1 MHQHFTVS
9 VFIKPCVI
17 ENSIAFATMLT
28 ENRIV
33 TDILGGDYKPRSRG
47 FDNELPLGR
56 PVELEITYTDTAMW
70 VRVDGELRCL
80 TEKEAYQKALKRK
93 EFPDVF
99 ADGFEIAV
107 SCDKGAE
114 LTIFDLQATEYGS
127 CPPETPAREEV
138 RPLLY
143 PQGGLCPGP
152 TSTLEEC
159 VQALPQAL
167 RTELLRTDE
176 YLRSDCKPEM
186 KFTRKIEGRFP
197 CCKITY
203 IAPQKLSY
211 RVLISGSYIRHSIGW
226 LWTREDRKGS
236 DRTIEALQRLAQ
248 SDPDAAAELFHMMK
262 ECCGC
267 SKTPAFCM
275 NYSPYD
281 FNGQT
286 KISCQGRFH
295 FHGKTK
301 DFEVVR
307 RFAGACREML
317 RSI

>member
-1 MHQHFTVS
+1 MHQHFAMP
-9 VFIKPCVI
+9 VFIQHCVI

-56 PVELEITYTDTAMW
+56 PVELEITYTATAMW

-176 YLRSDCKPEM
+176 YLRADCKPEM
-186 KFTRKIEGRFP
+186 QVTRKI
-197 CCKITY
+197 
-203 IAPQKLSY
+203 
-211 RVLISGSYIRHSIGW
+211 
-226 LWTREDRKGS
+226 
-236 DRTIEALQRLAQ
+236 
-248 SDPDAAAELFHMMK
+248 
-262 ECCGC
+262 
-267 SKTPAFCM
+267 
-275 NYSPYD
+275 
-281 FNGQT
+281 
-286 KISCQGRFH
+286 
-295 FHGKTK
+295 
-301 DFEVVR
+301 
-307 RFAGACREML
+307 
-317 RSI
+317 

>member
-1 MHQHFTVS
+1 MNCRS
-9 VFIKPCVI
+9 AAPLNWK
-17 ENSIAFATMLT
+17 SLT
-28 ENRIV
+28 QPQ
-33 TDILGGDYKPRSRG
+33 LCGYG
-47 FDNELPLGR
+47 
-56 PVELEITYTDTAMW
+56 
-70 VRVDGELRCL
+70 VDGELRCL

-236 DRTIEALQRLAQ
+236 DRTIEALQRLAK

-301 DFEVVR
+301 DFEAVR